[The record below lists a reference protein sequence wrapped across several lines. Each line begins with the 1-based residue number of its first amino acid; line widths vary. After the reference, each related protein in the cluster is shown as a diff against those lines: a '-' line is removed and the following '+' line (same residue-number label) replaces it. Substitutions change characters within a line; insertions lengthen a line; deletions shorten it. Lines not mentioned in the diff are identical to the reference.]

1 MSITSYPMRK
11 PGMPAQR
18 EEPHLNTLRSFF
30 LRPPISGTT
39 LSYFVFL
46 LAVVLQCNLATGANA
61 QDPVAWWT
69 FDRILSDKYT
79 MEQVS
84 RMPTAIQTPF
94 RAQERIPGPVGQALR
109 LDGYSVWLEWKLSDD
124 AQPVDALTV
133 MAWIAVETYPVAN
146 APITAQYRFPEAG
159 YYFGLDPWGTWYL
172 AVSIEGEWYTCS
184 SPEPLQKGEWVH
196 LGGSFDSQTGLLRLY
211 LNGEKVQEA
220 TVPALPL
227 TPDKHTLLTVGR
239 DPHTPTLGAFEK
251 GLLNGALDEV
261 KLYQEA
267 LDSESIKKEF
277 DHGVHEGKLH
287 LTPPIDRFSED
298 LHRPTLHAMPPAN
311 WTNEP
316 HGLVRHG
323 DIWHIFHQRN
333 ANGPYLDQIHWG
345 HMISRDLVN
354 WKSVEIALAPEPG
367 WDQRGTWAGDAVV
380 HNDTL
385 MLLYTGVDGIKAGIG
400 LAKAVDSQGLR
411 FNKHPANPL
420 IPSAPEGSLDFR
432 DTYLWK
438 NNDTWNMIIGSG
450 MPEVGGIA
458 PLYTS
463 TDLVEWTAQGNFF
476 ESTVDVS
483 GVFFELPI
491 FVPLTEQKAMFGI
504 TTIEPGLPARYVY
517 WTGTTDNNRFVPD
530 SPEPQP
536 LDLFNHFLSPTVA
549 TADDG
554 RTIAMGIIAERRT
567 SEAQL
572 EAGWAHLFSFPR
584 VLTLCEDGQSIC
596 QQPANELQSLR
607 GKSRNWNGLAFSDTH
622 PLIEDAPRTMEIRV
636 DLAGE
641 EAQQF
646 GLDLLRSASGEEY
659 TRIYYDQ
666 ESKTLNLDL
675 THSSLSPTVFED
687 VKVNRSTP
695 LDLLPGDR
703 LFLHI
708 FLDHSVIEVY
718 VNDKSAFATRAYP
731 ALETS
736 TGLGLFAHGGRASAH
751 SIQVWELS
759 LPE

>member
-1 MSITSYPMRK
+1 MRK
-11 PGMPAQR
+11 PGMPTQR

-30 LRPPISGTT
+30 LRPPIPGTI

-133 MAWIAVETYPVAN
+133 MAWIAVESYPVAN

-277 DHGVHEGKLH
+277 DHGVHEGKPH

-354 WKSVEIALAPEPG
+354 WKSVDIALAPEPG
-367 WDQRGTWAGDAVV
+367 WDQRGAWAGDAVV

-517 WTGTTDNNRFVPD
+517 WTGTTDNNRFAPD

-584 VLTLCEDGQSIC
+584 VWTLCEDGQSIC

-636 DLAGE
+636 DFAGV

-703 LFLHI
+703 LLLHI

-718 VNDKSAFATRAYP
+718 INDKSAFATRAYP